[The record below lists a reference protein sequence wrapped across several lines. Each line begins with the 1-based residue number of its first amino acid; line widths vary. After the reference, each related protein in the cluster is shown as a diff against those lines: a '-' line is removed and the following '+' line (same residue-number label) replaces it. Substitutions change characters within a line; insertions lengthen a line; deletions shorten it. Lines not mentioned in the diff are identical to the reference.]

1 MQKKYVK
8 SLKKLTYD
16 LSLSE
21 LKQFN
26 PTTMTD
32 NISYQDSLYINMI
45 ASHPN
50 EYTPS
55 KIADLLGIT
64 RPSVTHRINELEK
77 KGYIVKTQ
85 SKTDKR
91 IFYLNISD
99 ECLNYYQNLVKAD
112 IQVANKFI
120 EKYGVENLD
129 KLCEWLDFIS
139 NTYTQ
144 LENKEN
150 QNDWY

>member
-1 MQKKYVK
+1 MQNKYVK

-21 LKQFN
+21 LQLFN
-26 PTTMTD
+26 PSTMTD
-32 NISYQDSLYINMI
+32 NITYQDSLYINMI
-45 ASHPN
+45 ATHPN

-77 KGYIVKTQ
+77 KGYVVKTQ
-85 SKTDKR
+85 SEKDKR

-99 ECLNYYQNLVKAD
+99 ECAEYYKSFETAD
-112 IQVANKFI
+112 MKVADKFI
-120 EKYGVENLD
+120 EKYGEENLE

-139 NTYTQ
+139 NTY
-144 LENKEN
+144 K
-150 QNDWY
+150 

>member
-1 MQKKYVK
+1 MQKEYVK

-26 PTTMTD
+26 PNSMTD

-45 ASHPN
+45 ATRPN

-64 RPSVTHRINELEK
+64 RPSVTHRIGELEK
-77 KGYIVKTQ
+77 KGYITKTQ

-91 IFYLNISD
+91 IFYLNISE
-99 ECLNYYQNLVKAD
+99 ECAKYYQNFDRID
-112 IQVANKFI
+112 IQIANKFI
-120 EKYGVENLD
+120 EKYGEENLE

-139 NTYTQ
+139 DTYTQ
-144 LENKEN
+144 VENKEN
-150 QNDWY
+150 